1 MSLSKGDV
9 TQLLAELSGGN
20 RSVVDRLI
28 PVVYDE
34 LHQLAERELR
44 RERAGHTLNATALVH
59 EAYVKLIDQHRV
71 DWQNRAHFMAIAAQS
86 MRRILINYAKSR
98 SAQKRG
104 SGMPVITFIEEA
116 MPRETPPEE
125 LLALDEAL
133 TRLEKLNERQIK
145 VIEYWFFGG
154 LTHEEIADV
163 LEISLPT
170 VRRDWRFARAW
181 LSREL
186 KQ

>member
-1 MSLSKGDV
+1 MSLLKGDV

-104 SGMPVITFIEEA
+104 SGMPVITFIEE
-116 MPRETPPEE
+116 
-125 LLALDEAL
+125 
-133 TRLEKLNERQIK
+133 
-145 VIEYWFFGG
+145 
-154 LTHEEIADV
+154 
-163 LEISLPT
+163 
-170 VRRDWRFARAW
+170 
-181 LSREL
+181 
-186 KQ
+186 